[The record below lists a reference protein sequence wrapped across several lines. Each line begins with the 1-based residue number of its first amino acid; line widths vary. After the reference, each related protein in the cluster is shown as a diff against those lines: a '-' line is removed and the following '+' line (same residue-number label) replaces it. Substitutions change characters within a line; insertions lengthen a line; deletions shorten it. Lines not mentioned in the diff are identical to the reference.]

1 MYLTY
6 EVFKFWKKYFGF
18 FEVNLIAININEV
31 GTYLPIYNDYVWSD
45 EYYVSKQVWLI
56 NQSRHDGE

>member
-6 EVFKFWKKYFGF
+6 EAFKFWKKYFGF

-31 GTYLPIYNDYVWSD
+31 GTYLPIYNDYV
-45 EYYVSKQVWLI
+45 
-56 NQSRHDGE
+56 